1 MSYKL
6 NNYKSKGMNT
16 QVMDKLKIHLPQR
29 LFGTQNWPV
38 WSATVS
44 YPWQSSNIIVY
55 RLSLRTPKQLFAK
68 LLRTVWVIDPKWVN
82 QIWTISWCEQNRKNT
97 KWFSIIFKNRY
108 SCKPITPV
116 KNWLNTTTQEL

>member
-44 YPWQSSNIIVY
+44 NIIVY

-68 LLRTVWVIDPKWVN
+68 LLRTV
-82 QIWTISWCEQNRKNT
+82 
-97 KWFSIIFKNRY
+97 
-108 SCKPITPV
+108 
-116 KNWLNTTTQEL
+116 